1 MIKSYFI
8 SQSLLKKKFK
18 KIGKNCKISNKAS
31 FIGEKNIIIGDNVRV
46 DDFAVIVAY
55 DGNIT
60 IGSDTHIGSLSY
72 ILGSGGVKIGK
83 YCNISQGVKIYSKSN
98 NYKKKKKTTYKAKV
112 VISDNCIIGSNVVI
126 LPGSK
131 LNENVRIGALTLVN
145 KEIKSNRLY
154 FGKKTKNLN

>member
-98 NYKKKKKTTYKAKV
+98 NYKTKKK
-112 VISDNCIIGSNVVI
+112 N
-126 LPGSK
+126 
-131 LNENVRIGALTLVN
+131 
-145 KEIKSNRLY
+145 
-154 FGKKTKNLN
+154 NLQS

>member
-8 SQSLLKKKFK
+8 SQTSLKKKFK

-31 FIGEKNIIIGDNVRV
+31 FIGEKNIIIGNNVRV

-72 ILGSGGVKIGK
+72 ILGSGGVKIGNS
-83 YCNISQGVKIYSKSN
+83 CNISQGVKIYSKSD
-98 NYKKKKKTTYKAKV
+98 NYKMKKKKTYKAKV

-131 LNENVRIGALTLVN
+131 LNKNVRIGALTIVN
-145 KEIKSNRLY
+145 KEIKSNNLY
-154 FGKKTKNLN
+154 FGTQTKKLN